1 MNVPGFP
8 SRGSGFESFLR
19 ESGAGLLRF
28 AHVLTLD
35 RAAAEDL
42 TQETLIRVGLA
53 WSRLRD
59 DGNPVG
65 YAQRTMVNVF
75 LNERRRRKAIPVE
88 RVPES
93 AREDPELAAVD
104 SAAVIRQILGSLP
117 PKQRAAIAMR
127 YLADLPDH
135 QIGQLLGCTE
145 ATVRSQMS
153 RGLST
158 LRARLASER

>member
-1 MNVPGFP
+1 MNVPRFP
-8 SRGSGFESFLR
+8 SRGSGFEPFVR

-53 WSRLRD
+53 WSRLRK

-75 LNERRRRKAIPVE
+75 LNERRRRRAIPVE

-93 AREDPELAAVD
+93 AWEDAGLAAVD
-104 SAAVIRQILGSLP
+104 STAVIRQILGSLP

-127 YLADLPDH
+127 YLADLPDQ
-135 QIGQLLGCTE
+135 QIGELLGCTA

-158 LRARLASER
+158 LRARLSAER